1 MTIHSPKTE
10 HHIGGDCRQIPLFA
24 ELRPYLEE
32 VFEQAI
38 PGTEY
43 IITRYRDSN
52 TNLRTQLQKIIRRA
66 GLKPWPKLWQN
77 LRSTRETELAE
88 TYPIHV
94 VCQWIGNSQ
103 AVAAKHYLQVT
114 DEHYRQ
120 AAAAPK
126 CAAQNPAQQAQE
138 TARKAS
144 QRKQENPGIAGVC
157 EGLQS
162 LAVPYVGGTG
172 LEPATS
178 TV

>member
-1 MTIHSPKTE
+1 M
-10 HHIGGDCRQIPLFA
+10 FA

-32 VFEQAI
+32 VFEEAE

-43 IITRYRDSN
+43 VITRYRDSN
-52 TNLRTQLQKIIRRA
+52 TNLRTRLQKIIRRA

-77 LRSTRETELAE
+77 LRSTQETELAE
-88 TYPIHV
+88 SWPIHV

-114 DEHYRQ
+114 DEHFRQ
-120 AAAAPK
+120 AAKGAQI
-126 CAAQNPAQQAQE
+126 AAQNPAQQAQE
-138 TARKAS
+138 SGGKAS
-144 QRKQENPGIAGVC
+144 QPKQENPVFSGVC
-157 EGLQS
+157 EGLQVGAHG
-162 LAVPYVGGTG
+162 LVGGTG